1 VIADL
6 FAQWSAL
13 PWVRALAVLIVG
25 LAAVNIVGRLVQAR
39 MRRTTRAHW
48 ALVARRIVDAV
59 GSFVVIVIAARMFG
73 VNLTGLFATAGVAT
87 IAVGFAA
94 QNSLANL
101 IAGVFL
107 LVDRPF
113 EVGDTVEMEGRLG
126 VVVEISVLSTL
137 VRTFD
142 NLLVR
147 WPNEVVMKSTILN
160 YTRHPVRRIT
170 LTFKAAYGTDVAAAR
185 EAVLRALREQPLL
198 LLDPEPEV
206 IARSLLDHAIEM
218 EARVWARQQDFLR
231 ARTHAVQVCHDALR
245 AAGVALGLPQVVV
258 WPAPQDPPRTD
269 R

>member
-1 VIADL
+1 VIL
-6 FAQWSAL
+6 SLLREWMAL
-13 PWVRALAVLIVG
+13 PWVRALAVLVIG
-25 LAAVNIVGRLVQAR
+25 LAAVNLVARIVHAR
-39 MRRTTRAHW
+39 MRRTTRAHF

-94 QNSLANL
+94 QNSLSNL

-126 VVVEISVLSTL
+126 VVAEISLLSTL

-170 LTFKAAYGTDVAAAR
+170 LTFKAAYGTDVGAAR
-185 EAVLRALREQPLL
+185 EAVLKALRQHPLL

-218 EARVWARQQDFLR
+218 EARAWVRQKDFLR
-231 ARTHAVQVCHDALR
+231 ARTDTVQVVHDTLR
-245 AAGVALGLPQVVV
+245 AAGISLGLPQVVV
-258 WPAPQDPPRTD
+258 WQGPADPPRTAG
-269 R
+269 